1 MKKGTSISLV
11 ILIIIGILHLS
22 IANHYCG
29 GKIAASKLSSSGHLA
44 NCGMEAND
52 MTVSQS
58 GISFTNRCCED
69 VVISYTTDSY
79 YVPSFPI
86 ISDSYHYEFQ
96 IFSVPALSSFNSI
109 TNLNSLN
116 TNVKPP
122 RVLMSTH
129 VDLSDICV
137 FRI

>member
-58 GISFTNRCCED
+58 GISFTKSCCED
-69 VVISYTTDSY
+69 VIISYTIDSY
-79 YVPSFPI
+79 YVPSFPV
-86 ISDSYHYEFQ
+86 ISDSYHHEFQ